1 MSDVWMH
8 IGTGIVPTT
17 SSGTVDV
24 MGPTGMGTPKAVLVM
39 MMAPKNAT
47 ADDGTFIANN
57 AMESFGACDNV
68 EQWCCS
74 VGIDNGSTTS
84 INRRVYHTDAV
95 LNAVNVTSTTA
106 PYTEMSAMGGSAGP
120 ITDGWRFETVLDITN
135 ADRYFRVLFIGG
147 EDCEVDCLG
156 TKTLSAVIDTATDVT
171 EPGFEPDIVFFGSSH
186 VSTDGYTLTDDANMS
201 TGIAFNDTANRNKGL
216 SYFAEH
222 NIGTTDNTMVQ
233 WSNGVGG
240 LLDGTTTKV
249 YGIDIDNYDSNG
261 FDVSPRGAGGQSDYF
276 GYLAMRDK
284 TGTSNYW
291 LDDIN
296 SPNNT
301 TVDWDTYNTTLGF
314 QPTLLM
320 IWGLNTYLE
329 DTINDAIAYSKGY
342 YLADA
347 DTVMTMNQHNEDDS
361 AWSDVG
367 NEKTFAVLRRIVSAT
382 RISGLPEKT

>member
-1 MSDVWMH
+1 M
-8 IGTGIVPTT
+8 
-17 SSGTVDV
+17 
-24 MGPTGMGTPKAVLVM
+24 
-39 MMAPKNAT
+39 
-47 ADDGTFIANN
+47 
-57 AMESFGACDNV
+57 
-68 EQWCCS
+68 
-74 VGIDNGSTTS
+74 
-84 INRRVYHTDAV
+84 
-95 LNAVNVTSTTA
+95 NVTSTTA

-367 NEKTFAVLRRIVSAT
+367 NETDSGAFLTMYWDHGANKAHQYENVTFTANGFKVEAADITTAGAVHKWMAFAFAPGPANPILANT
-382 RISGLPEKT
+382 RAQMAPILMR